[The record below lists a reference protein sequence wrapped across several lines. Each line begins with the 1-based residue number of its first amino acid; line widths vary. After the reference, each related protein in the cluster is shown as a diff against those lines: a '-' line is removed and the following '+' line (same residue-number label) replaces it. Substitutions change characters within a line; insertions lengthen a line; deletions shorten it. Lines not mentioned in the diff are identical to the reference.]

1 MFENTFCKLWH
12 ADCLLIV
19 QTRSGFLT
27 VFYRIA
33 IEISVYQ
40 NESCVNDSFIFMP
53 EHICG
58 PRAKA
63 GCKRMSEHSTF
74 VPRPQICFI
83 YLPEFASSA
92 HGESEPP
99 LAI

>member
-40 NESCVNDSFIFMP
+40 NESCVNDIYA
-53 EHICG
+53 
-58 PRAKA
+58 RAYLWPQSKGWMQA
-63 GCKRMSEHSTF
+63 HERTFNLCSEATNML
-74 VPRPQICFI
+74 
-83 YLPEFASSA
+83 YLPS
-92 HGESEPP
+92 
-99 LAI
+99 

>member
-63 GCKRMSEHSTF
+63 GCKRMSEHSTLSL
-74 VPRPQICFI
+74 IHI
-83 YLPEFASSA
+83 
-92 HGESEPP
+92 
-99 LAI
+99 

>member
-1 MFENTFCKLWH
+1 MH

-83 YLPEFASSA
+83 YLPESAYSA
-92 HGESEPP
+92 HGKSEPP

>member
-19 QTRSGFLT
+19 QTQSGSLT

-40 NESCVNDSFIFMP
+40 NESCVNDALFTFLSSPPPPTANQNLLLLYESLSFIIKVIF
-53 EHICG
+53 IFN
-58 PRAKA
+58 KLI
-63 GCKRMSEHSTF
+63 TF
-74 VPRPQICFI
+74 INI
-83 YLPEFASSA
+83 
-92 HGESEPP
+92 
-99 LAI
+99 

>member
-58 PRAKA
+58 LGTKVECSLMRLHPAFA
-63 GCKRMSEHSTF
+63 LG
-74 VPRPQICFI
+74 PQICFI

-92 HGESEPP
+92 HGKSEPP